1 MSNIDF
7 TLRGLDTEV
16 SLTVTPEY
24 PEVPITS
31 AILHH
36 YVIKQD
42 ISAADL
48 NNIFWFKTTD
58 PDLTTTEGVDDMA
71 FAVIKE
77 NWVKGIDGVG
87 TNSVDFSFSDTV
99 PADGRDQGGVNALSE
114 EIGTYVKNSFL
125 KEIGVSRLARQITGG
140 YNNSD
145 IFVNESELVAQY
157 VTLDASVN
165 TTIRNEKLG
174 NGGTFASPLAND
186 SSGHTNITRELVNYC
201 LGSDNADIVHRV
213 HDMIVDASNNRVT
226 YEPYI
231 QNATTGPIA
240 DYNAANASNDIWIPF
255 TFKDGDKL
263 MFQLK
268 YRVDN
273 IISGISSSVA
283 DNINGQTSAEI
294 LGGVAVDSAGDVL
307 GTNNITDQAFLVE
320 LTVVGDDAS
329 RL

>member
-1 MSNIDF
+1 MSNVDF

-16 SLTVTPEY
+16 NLTTTPEY
-24 PEVPITS
+24 PEVPVTS

-58 PDLTTTEGVDDMA
+58 PDLTTTEGADDMA

-77 NWVKGIDGVG
+77 NWVKGTNGVG
-87 TNSVDFSFSDTV
+87 AGAIDFSFSDAV
-99 PADGRDQGGVNALSE
+99 PDDGRDQGGTNDLKEDVGN
-114 EIGTYVKNSFL
+114 YVKNSFL

-165 TTIRNEKLG
+165 TTIRNDKLG
-174 NGGTFASPLAND
+174 NGGTFAVPLAND
-186 SSGHTNITRELVNYC
+186 SSGNTNITRELVNYC
-201 LGSDNADIVHRV
+201 LGSNNADTVHRV
-213 HDMIVDASNNRVT
+213 HDMIVDASNNRST
-226 YEPYI
+226 YESYI

-240 DYNAANASNDIWIPF
+240 DYNASNASNDIWIPF

-273 IISGISSSVA
+273 IVTGSSTSVP
-283 DNINGQTSAEI
+283 DNINGQTAAEI

-320 LTVVGDDAS
+320 LNVVGNDAS